1 MTKSNPRRMP
11 SIPTL
16 VFPLTA
22 LALAISLTGCF
33 SDGGGDDD
41 SDAGASASTGVFMDS
56 PVGGLHY
63 QSSSHNG
70 TTSSAGEFQYNAG
83 ESLTFSIGDLEL
95 GSASGAAIITPLDL
109 VEDATDVSNN
119 RVNNLAVLLQ
129 TLDQDAV
136 LNNGI
141 LITEEVAAIVANHV
155 DSLDLDQ
162 PSATF
167 PASLAALLTE
177 LNEAEPPVF
186 TDTDPRPRSVVSAAA
201 AREHMARSL
210 APGKVVETEYGQ
222 LSGFQHA
229 DGTWA
234 WYGIPYAKPPLDA
247 LRWKPPVEPEAWEG
261 VRYATA
267 WANQSAQTPAYQ
279 SFGEGGMSEDSL
291 YLNVTVPDGYA
302 GEELP
307 VMVWFHGG
315 GFAILTGNTK
325 AFNNT
330 SLPKEGVIV
339 VTVNHRLGP
348 FGYMAHPA
356 LTAESSNT
364 SSGNYGQLDLVA
376 ALKWV
381 KNNIAA
387 FGGDPDNVTIFGE
400 SGGGGKVLS
409 LINSPLAK
417 GLFHKAIVQSGM
429 AGPADV
435 LMPVENPLAAEEQ
448 DGVAVAEKLGVQS
461 ASDVAAAMRSVPW
474 VDLVNAANASGR
486 VFSPNVDGYYMTDGI
501 RNSFES
507 GTHNDVPVMAG
518 ANEGDTPGLIEGF
531 KWYMPWMADYNDAD
545 VYAYV
550 FDHLPDNWAEKGS
563 LAYHGSELVYV
574 FDYPG
579 SFVSHYLLG
588 LTGIKEVG
596 SDVPTPAG
604 FLANHPGWKANDV
617 YVTETMRDMWANFAR
632 TGNPST
638 TTIDWDAYTSQND
651 SYLRITEEPTMQSGV
666 DSAFPA
672 PAAK

>member
-1 MTKSNPRRMP
+1 
-11 SIPTL
+11 
-16 VFPLTA
+16 
-22 LALAISLTGCF
+22 
-33 SDGGGDDD
+33 
-41 SDAGASASTGVFMDS
+41 
-56 PVGGLHY
+56 
-63 QSSSHNG
+63 
-70 TTSSAGEFQYNAG
+70 
-83 ESLTFSIGDLEL
+83 
-95 GSASGAAIITPLDL
+95 
-109 VEDATDVSNN
+109 
-119 RVNNLAVLLQ
+119 
-129 TLDQDAV
+129 
-136 LNNGI
+136 
-141 LITEEVAAIVANHV
+141 
-155 DSLDLDQ
+155 
-162 PSATF
+162 
-167 PASLAALLTE
+167 
-177 LNEAEPPVF
+177 
-186 TDTDPRPRSVVSAAA
+186 
-201 AREHMARSL
+201 
-210 APGKVVETEYGQ
+210 
-222 LSGFQHA
+222 
-229 DGTWA
+229 
-234 WYGIPYAKPPLDA
+234 
-247 LRWKPPVEPEAWEG
+247 
-261 VRYATA
+261 
-267 WANQSAQTPAYQ
+267 
-279 SFGEGGMSEDSL
+279 MSEDSL

-486 VFSPNVDGYYMTDGI
+486 VFSPNVDGYYSTDGI
-501 RNSFES
+501 RNSFEAS
-507 GTHNDVPVMAG
+507 THNDVPVMAG

-563 LAYHGSELVYV
+563 LAYHGSELV
-574 FDYPG
+574 
-579 SFVSHYLLG
+579 
-588 LTGIKEVG
+588 
-596 SDVPTPAG
+596 
-604 FLANHPGWKANDV
+604 
-617 YVTETMRDMWANFAR
+617 
-632 TGNPST
+632 
-638 TTIDWDAYTSQND
+638 
-651 SYLRITEEPTMQSGV
+651 
-666 DSAFPA
+666 
-672 PAAK
+672 